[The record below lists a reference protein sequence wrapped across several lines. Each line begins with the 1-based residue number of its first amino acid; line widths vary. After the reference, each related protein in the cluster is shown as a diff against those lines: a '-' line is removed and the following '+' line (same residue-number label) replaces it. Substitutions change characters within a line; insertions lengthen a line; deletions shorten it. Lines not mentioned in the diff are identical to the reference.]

1 MRRTRVDWWSICTW
15 IGILGGAVVLL
26 GGVGSW
32 YFGRLDSKETRATIH
47 QLETSNAALTNA
59 RDALQKR
66 ADSAEAE
73 LRETQRKL
81 DQKTAE
87 VWGLAPRDVPKPVAD
102 VPRPVAD
109 LPRPVAP
116 DVERATIRKLQAT
129 RASMP
134 QVSINA
140 ANVGVRSIQ
149 DFFYSLLR
157 ILQAG
162 GVQHAVKKVVGLLL
176 STEAPHEPYKIVARP
191 GEEAVARRLAE
202 ALKPFIVSEPSIVTD
217 SSVPAGTVVLTLE
230 PQAVDVH
237 KDGSVALR

>member
-66 ADSAEAE
+66 ADGAEAE

-87 VWGLAPRDVPKPVAD
+87 VRQLAPRDVPKPVAD
-102 VPRPVAD
+102 VPRPVA
-109 LPRPVAP
+109 PG
-116 DVERATIRKLQAT
+116 VERATIRNLQAT

-162 GVQHAVKKVVGLLL
+162 GVQHAVKKVVRLLL

-202 ALKPFIVSEPSIVTD
+202 ALKPFIVSEPSIITD

-230 PQAVDVH
+230 PQAVDIH

>member
-66 ADSAEAE
+66 ADSTDAE

-87 VWGLAPRDVPKPVAD
+87 VRQLAPRDVPRRVAD
-102 VPRPVAD
+102 VPK
-109 LPRPVAP
+109 PVAP

-162 GVQHAVKKVVGLLL
+162 GVQHAVKKVVRLLL

-230 PQAVDVH
+230 PQAVDIH

>member
-1 MRRTRVDWWSICTW
+1 MRRARVDWWSILTW
-15 IGILGGAVVLL
+15 IGILGGALVIL

-59 RDALQKR
+59 CAVLQNR
-66 ADSAEAE
+66 ADSTEAE

-87 VWGLAPRDVPKPVAD
+87 VRRLAPRDVPKPVAD
-102 VPRPVAD
+102 GPKPVA
-109 LPRPVAP
+109 LH
-116 DVERATIRKLQAT
+116 VERATIRKLQAT

-157 ILQAG
+157 
-162 GVQHAVKKVVGLLL
+162 
-176 STEAPHEPYKIVARP
+176 
-191 GEEAVARRLAE
+191 
-202 ALKPFIVSEPSIVTD
+202 
-217 SSVPAGTVVLTLE
+217 
-230 PQAVDVH
+230 
-237 KDGSVALR
+237 

>member
-1 MRRTRVDWWSICTW
+1 MDWWSICTW

-32 YFGRLDSKETRATIH
+32 YFGRLDSRETRATIH

-66 ADSAEAE
+66 ADRAEAE
-73 LRETQRKL
+73 LRESQRKL
-81 DQKTAE
+81 DPKTAE
-87 VWGLAPRDVPKPVAD
+87 VRGLAPRDVPKPVAD
-102 VPRPVAD
+102 V
-109 LPRPVAP
+109 PRPVAP

-176 STEAPHEPYKIVARP
+176 STEVPHEPYKIVARP